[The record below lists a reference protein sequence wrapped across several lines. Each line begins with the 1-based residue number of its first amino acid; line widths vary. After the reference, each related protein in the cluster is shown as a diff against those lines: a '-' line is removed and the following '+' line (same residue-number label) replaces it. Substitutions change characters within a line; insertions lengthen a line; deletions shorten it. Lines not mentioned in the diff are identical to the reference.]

1 MTGILRRME
10 TRNLVKRETKNG
22 NRRALYVSMTE
33 YGKEMAENVEDT
45 FSFVDQRV
53 VKGMSQKEINE
64 FMRLLEIANNNL
76 IDLLEE

>member
-1 MTGILRRME
+1 ME

-22 NRRALYVSMTE
+22 NRRSLYVSMTE

>member
-22 NRRALYVSMTE
+22 NRRSLYVSMTE

-76 IDLLEE
+76 INLLEE

>member
-1 MTGILRRME
+1 ME
-10 TRNLVKRETKNG
+10 TRNLVKIETKNG
-22 NRRALYVSMTE
+22 NRRSLYVSMTE

>member
-1 MTGILRRME
+1 ME

-22 NRRALYVSMTE
+22 NLRSLYVSMTE

>member
-10 TRNLVKRETKNG
+10 TRNLIKRETKNG
-22 NRRALYVSMTE
+22 NRRSLYVSMTE

>member
-1 MTGILRRME
+1 ME

-22 NRRALYVSMTE
+22 NRRSLYVSMTE

-76 IDLLEE
+76 INLLEE

>member
-1 MTGILRRME
+1 ME
-10 TRNLVKRETKNG
+10 TRNLIKRETKNG
-22 NRRALYVSMTE
+22 NRRSLYVSMTE

-64 FMRLLEIANNNL
+64 FVRLLEIANNNL

>member
-22 NRRALYVSMTE
+22 NHRSLYVSMTE

>member
-22 NRRALYVSMTE
+22 NRRSLYVSMTE

>member
-1 MTGILRRME
+1 ME
-10 TRNLVKRETKNG
+10 ARNLVKRETKNG
-22 NRRALYVSMTE
+22 NRRSLYVSMTE

>member
-10 TRNLVKRETKNG
+10 ARNLVKRETKNG
-22 NRRALYVSMTE
+22 NRRSLYVSMTE